1 MIMHISFFTSLV
13 LLVLISVAHTFT
25 TTSNQLRE
33 ICVGQYNSH
42 RRSTQ
47 LYSATPNRRPIPR
60 RKLKKRPGRD
70 SSSRTQ
76 KTQSF
81 NNNFENNKF
90 NQIDTFSSSDPGNTP
105 PIIEIKPLIK
115 TRSVEQ
121 GLDYWIDEAD
131 LKKQKMINDQF
142 SGQIDQQ
149 KLREETVAPYKQ
161 NWIGLVSVSMI
172 ALSVI
177 VQEFPEL
184 LQSPVIPIPDL

>member
-1 MIMHISFFTSLV
+1 M
-13 LLVLISVAHTFT
+13 
-25 TTSNQLRE
+25 
-33 ICVGQYNSH
+33 
-42 RRSTQ
+42 
-47 LYSATPNRRPIPR
+47 
-60 RKLKKRPGRD
+60 
-70 SSSRTQ
+70 
-76 KTQSF
+76 
-81 NNNFENNKF
+81 F
-90 NQIDTFSSSDPGNTP
+90 NQIDTSSSSYPGNTP